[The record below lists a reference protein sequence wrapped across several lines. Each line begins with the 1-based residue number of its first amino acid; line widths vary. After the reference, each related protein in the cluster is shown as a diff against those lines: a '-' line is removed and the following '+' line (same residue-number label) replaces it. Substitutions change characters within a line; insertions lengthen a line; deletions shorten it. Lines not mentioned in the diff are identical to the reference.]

1 MISAEYTSAKRSADF
16 LIAFQIS
23 DFPDTAARLFIMIA
37 EQALE
42 GIASN
47 EWVCFEK
54 ALVVN
59 DLPSGGIQSFFSRGD
74 AQSFRDLVYANHG
87 M

>member
-1 MISAEYTSAKRSADF
+1 
-16 LIAFQIS
+16 
-23 DFPDTAARLFIMIA
+23 MIA

-42 GIASN
+42 GTASN

-87 M
+87 TYQKAPLSDSHGTHLGTGVRY